1 MYDDYQALLA
11 TDLFEI
17 LKNDKNAKIEEF
29 ALTPN
34 LKDAPV
40 NPCLENVHY
49 KDLDEVEVE

>member
-17 LKNDKNAKIEEF
+17 LKNDKNAKIEEI
-29 ALTPN
+29 ALTPD